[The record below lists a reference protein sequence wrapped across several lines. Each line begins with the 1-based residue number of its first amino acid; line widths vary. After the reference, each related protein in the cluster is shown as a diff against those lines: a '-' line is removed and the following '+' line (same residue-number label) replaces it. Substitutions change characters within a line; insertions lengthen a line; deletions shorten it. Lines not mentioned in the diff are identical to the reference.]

1 MKVSHI
7 LCAMLACAPLTLE
20 ARATASSENGSSS
33 VAAANVGEAA
43 GRAAPSRNAGTK
55 RGRTGDRGPNQA
67 AARTSDGSKG
77 RDAAAAASPRGG
89 SVPPQ
94 AGAGKA
100 AASQAGRSNA
110 DRLRSMLNA
119 RVNGH
124 LARRPSR
131 PVGSTRGAPG
141 GPDLHGAR
149 GASPAGQ
156 PKMAASNGA
165 AAPAAVPAGQSKLAA
180 SNSAAAMP
188 LGQLKVAASN
198 SAASSAARLSSAPR
212 NSAMG
217 GPHAQGLGRVGGP
230 AISRATHSAT
240 VDGAQL
246 HHKF

>member
-7 LCAMLACAPLTLE
+7 LCAMLACAPLTYE

-110 DRLRSMLNA
+110 DRLHSMLNA

-149 GASPAGQ
+149 GVS
-156 PKMAASNGA
+156 
-165 AAPAAVPAGQSKLAA
+165 PAGQSKLAA